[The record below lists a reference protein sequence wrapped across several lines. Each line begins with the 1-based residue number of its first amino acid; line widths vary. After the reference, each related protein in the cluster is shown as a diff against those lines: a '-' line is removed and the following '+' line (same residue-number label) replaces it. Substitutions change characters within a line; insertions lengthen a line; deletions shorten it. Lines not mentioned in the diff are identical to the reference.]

1 MNLIF
6 ETNYAIFSI
15 FAALLISE
23 IVASVVLLLFYD
35 AAKSK
40 VLEYVVPIWEVTG
53 TFAAFWVVTG
63 DMAYPTL
70 LIPVATIFGA
80 LIIIFLITLVA
91 RNSTI
96 VFAEFIIKKRWL
108 DARKLYQ
115 AYAIST
121 LLLGITALI
130 LLSSLVSG
138 AGVLSNGASALST
151 PFNIFAWASKSGSW
165 LFVAGTLLIGVGIAP
180 IFFDIRPFAKKFIP
194 LAVVGVLVSIGAY
207 YLYSSTLVG
216 GFIAIPALLTLV
228 VAGLYLWKS
237 TAHIVANKAVFL
249 AVLSIIIFSL
259 QPLIYPKFIGQALS
273 IDSFTTSGPMVPV
286 FYVTTWVGGAILAV
300 MIGVYLVVATRQ
312 KRMFSSGEEK
322 IPSISREEKAQN
334 LNFIA
339 YKIKATLV
347 KIHQGRSK

>member
-23 IVASVVLLLFYD
+23 VISSVVLLLFYD

-40 VLEYVVPIWEVTG
+40 VLEYVIPIWEVTG

-80 LIIIFLITLVA
+80 LITIFLITLVA

-96 VFAEFIIKKRWL
+96 VFAEFIIKRQWL
-108 DARKLYQ
+108 DAKKLYQ

-151 PFNIFAWASKSGSW
+151 PFNIFAWVSSSGSL
-165 LFVAGTLLIGVGIAP
+165 LFLIGTLLIGVGIAP

-194 LAVVGVLVSIGAY
+194 LAVIGILVSIGAY
-207 YLYSSTLVG
+207 YLYSSTLVS
-216 GFIAIPALLTLV
+216 GFIVIPALLTLA
-228 VAGLYLWKS
+228 VAGLYLWKR
-237 TAHIVANKAVFL
+237 TARIVTNKAIFL
-249 AVLSIIIFSL
+249 TVLSIIIFSL
-259 QPLIYPKFIGQALS
+259 QPLIYPKFVGQALS
-273 IDSFTTSGPMVPV
+273 IDSFTTSGPMVSV
-286 FYVTTWVGGAILAV
+286 FYDTTWIGGAILAA
-300 MIGVYLVVATRQ
+300 MIGVYLLVAMRQ
-312 KRMFSSGEEK
+312 KRIITSEEEK
-322 IPSISREEKAQN
+322 LPSISN
-334 LNFIA
+334 
-339 YKIKATLV
+339 
-347 KIHQGRSK
+347 